1 MYNTIDFAGEK
12 TLPALLKMALP
23 LTAASFLSMAYNLA
37 DSLWIGNLLGEG
49 AMAALASCTPVILL
63 LNAVAMGAAGGVNI
77 LLAQL
82 VGAGDKA
89 AKERFLSTSLLAA
102 LGLCPLLM
110 GGGELLLPL
119 LLRWLGTPAEIF
131 SMAKDYLALYLLG
144 YLTVFLYNYF
154 AAVLRSHGNSIFQAV
169 AMLLCTLL
177 NALLD
182 PLFIRWLGFSGAAIA
197 TVVSQTTALAI
208 LLVYLAKKRL
218 FVCHIRQFDRALLLP
233 LCQSALPSVA
243 QQGIPAL
250 STALLTGLVSGFGV
264 SAIAGYGVACKLE
277 IILLYPAVSLNT
289 ALTAIVG
296 QCVGA
301 GERGRA
307 GDYLRAALLFGGG
320 LLLLLT
326 AAVLLF
332 ARPLADLFLPGEEV
346 ATLAVR
352 YLLVAGAGYP
362 CNGLAS
368 CFLGAV
374 NGAGRPGTGMWLT
387 ALHHLGVRIPLAWLA
402 NALGLGLAGIWLS
415 LPVSHLAAAVSA
427 RFAARRALCKAPS
440 PPQSL

>member
-1 MYNTIDFAGEK
+1 MKPHHPSANPVKLK
-12 TLPALLKMALP
+12 TPILRGVSTGMRIWSGPPFRPCRCSLLPAASLP
-23 LTAASFLSMAYNLA
+23 
-37 DSLWIGNLLGEG
+37 
-49 AMAALASCTPVILL
+49 
-63 LNAVAMGAAGGVNI
+63 
-77 LLAQL
+77 Q
-82 VGAGDKA
+82 
-89 AKERFLSTSLLAA
+89 
-102 LGLCPLLM
+102 
-110 GGGELLLPL
+110 
-119 LLRWLGTPAEIF
+119 
-131 SMAKDYLALYLLG
+131 YLLG
-144 YLTVFLYNYF
+144 RPPCF
-154 AAVLRSHGNSIFQAV
+154 RREI
-169 AMLLCTLL
+169 
-177 NALLD
+177 LD
-182 PLFIRWLGFSGAAIA
+182 TATELFYKKGFSHTSISDIAQKAGISQGLCYRYFPSKKAIA
-197 TVVSQTTALAI
+197 DAVSQTIALAI

-218 FVCHIRQFDRALLLP
+218 FVCHIRQFDRALLP

-250 STALLTGLVSGFGV
+250 STALFTGLVSGFGV

-307 GDYLRAALLFGGG
+307 GDYLRAALLFGGS
-320 LLLLLT
+320 LLVLLT

-332 ARPLADLFLPGEEV
+332 ARPLAGLFLPGEEV

-352 YLLVAGAGYP
+352 YLLVAGAGDP

-427 RFAARRALCKAPS
+427 RFAARRALCKAP
-440 PPQSL
+440 PQSL